1 MLMPPFEIVA
11 SQPSPSHLCEI
22 RCSVSPWRCFGR
34 APLGPHRV
42 QALGPRPSPQSW
54 AHPFDDQKPLAL
66 TYMKANVCRVRRC
79 VVAAHSPAPPTSL
92 LYPYYPPDG
101 FHLKPCLA
109 TRTFPQPQHSTSRV
123 SATLE
128 PASHKLSEPSW
139 NRQRLRYV
147 RALLQPRDL
156 RIELPIEGLI
166 ATNKRAA
173 VQGSSSVLRP
183 RPRLYCFSLHFTVHP
198 PTVLFSRP
206 RFPLSSGYLRFLIFP
221 RVHHAPGRVVMNVN
235 RHDPSTETP
244 PVSSARIE
252 FPVTSRTR
260 HSR

>member
-1 MLMPPFEIVA
+1 MLCIAVA
-11 SQPSPSHLCEI
+11 LLRSRVFWVPSTS
-22 RCSVSPWRCFGR
+22 SPRPTPIPTELGP
-34 APLGPHRV
+34 PLG
-42 QALGPRPSPQSW
+42 RPKTPGVDLHECQCV
-54 AHPFDDQKPLAL
+54 PCPPLRRRRSFARA
-66 TYMKANVCRVRRC
+66 ANVLTVPILSSGRL
-79 VVAAHSPAPPTSL
+79 PPRALPRHPHVSSTT
-92 LYPYYPPDG
+92 
-101 FHLKPCLA
+101 A
-109 TRTFPQPQHSTSRV
+109 QHSRV

-139 NRQRLRYV
+139 NLGRLRYV
-147 RALLQPRDL
+147 GALLQPRDL

-183 RPRLYCFSLHFTVHP
+183 RPRLYCFSLHFTIHP

>member
-1 MLMPPFEIVA
+1 MCAA
-11 SQPSPSHLCEI
+11 S
-22 RCSVSPWRCFGR
+22 
-34 APLGPHRV
+34 A
-42 QALGPRPSPQSW
+42 
-54 AHPFDDQKPLAL
+54 
-66 TYMKANVCRVRRC
+66 
-79 VVAAHSPAPPTSL
+79 VVAANV

-109 TRTFPQPQHSTSRV
+109 TRTFPQPRLSTSRV
-123 SATLE
+123 SATSE
-128 PASHKLSEPSW
+128 PASHKLSESSW
-139 NRQRLRYV
+139 NLERPPYI
-147 RALLQPRDL
+147 RALLHPRVL
-156 RIELPIEGLI
+156 RIQLSAEGLV

-183 RPRLYCFSLHFTVHP
+183 RPRLCCFSLHLAVHP
-198 PTVLFSRP
+198 PTVLFLRP
-206 RFPLSSGYLRFLIFP
+206 RFPLSSGYLTFLIFP

-260 HSR
+260 HWR